1 MTPTSDNPTQ
11 DPTTTAIIDD
21 QLPMDIEA
29 LRKIVTTAYHYPM
42 WYYEHA
48 LKVQQF
54 GSGELIPFQLNPI
67 QYILHRIAERQLRRD
82 GHVRL
87 IVLKARRFGVSTWV
101 QGRFFQRAATR
112 ENKNVMIVTHSRAAT
127 NTMFG
132 MTRVMEENL
141 PPILKPEVR
150 YSGKNELVWGKLGSE
165 YGLATVGGREVRGS
179 KTDFLHCSEVA
190 FWGDGGE
197 DYLTGLLNTVVQ
209 GYQTEVVL
217 ESTANGV
224 GGVFYQ
230 LYWDAEAGDSGFES
244 VFIPWY
250 CYSHYSKPFQSEQE
264 KADFLE
270 TLGTDARYG
279 GEEEKLLLGQEISF
293 DLGDDDGLPS
303 LEDITI
309 PQVSANH
316 TLDPDDSN
324 IHIFTVTLENLHWR
338 RECIRTQ
345 CQGDLDKF
353 HQEYPSTAR
362 ESFVTTGRGVF
373 DRDALNEMYL
383 KMQRG
388 QREDPPMLYTIPV
401 KRRKPDGRNAYLLEP
416 VAEASTNVE
425 ASAAAEL
432 TVWRAPR
439 SSREYRIGVDVS
451 EGLEVGTR
459 DTDYSVAVVLD
470 AETYEECATLRTKID
485 PDLLA
490 WQVCA
495 LGRWYNEALLT
506 VESNNHGLVTLKF
519 LQEFHNY
526 PNLYFDK
533 TLDER
538 SNRATRKIGF
548 KTSVKSKPV
557 LVDYLRELIR
567 ERELVVRTPKLI
579 DELQTFVFL
588 PNGKTAA
595 QPGSHDDCVMALALA
610 ALSCKLH
617 PWTSAPSYRD
627 TWHGASQ
634 YQQTKWGVYIPPSI

>member
-1 MTPTSDNPTQ
+1 ME
-11 DPTTTAIIDD
+11 PTTQPESHPDY
-21 QLPMDIEA
+21 EA
-29 LRKIVTTAYHYPM
+29 LKQIVTTAYHFPM
-42 WYYEHA
+42 WYYQHA

-54 GSGELIPFQLNPI
+54 GSGELIPFILNPI
-67 QYILHRIAERQLRRD
+67 QYILHRIAERQLREQ
-82 GHVRL
+82 GQVRL

-101 QGRFFQRAATR
+101 QGRYFQRAATR

-127 NTMFG
+127 NSMFG
-132 MTRVMEENL
+132 MSRTMEEHL

-209 GYQTEVVL
+209 GYETEVIL

-224 GGVFYQ
+224 GGVFYDMF
-230 LYWDAEAGDSGFES
+230 WDAEAGDSGFEA

-250 CYSHYSKPFQSEQE
+250 CYSHYKKPFGSMEERQAFS
-264 KADFLE
+264 DMV
-270 TLGTDARYG
+270 GTDARYG
-279 GEEEKLLLGQEISF
+279 GEEEKLLLEQEISF
-293 DLGDDDGLPS
+293 DVGEDPLAELTPA
-303 LEDITI
+303 DITI
-309 PQVSANH
+309 PAVQSASSTTEEEAGEN
-316 TLDPDDSN
+316 PN
-324 IHIFTVTLENLHWR
+324 EFIFRVTLEHLHWR

-353 HQEYPSTAR
+353 HQEYPTSAR
-362 ESFVTTGRGVF
+362 EAFVTTGRGVF
-373 DRDALNEMYL
+373 DREVLNELYMKSQKL
-383 KMQRG
+383 M
-388 QREDPPMLYTIPV
+388 REDPAWQYTIPV
-401 KRRKPDGRNAYLLEP
+401 KKRKPDGRNAYLLEP
-416 VAEASTNVE
+416 VEAAGE
-425 ASAAAEL
+425 KAAEL
-432 TVWRAPR
+432 TVWRMPR
-439 SSREYRIGVDVS
+439 TGREYRIGADVS
-451 EGLEVGTR
+451 EGIEVGSR

-485 PDLLA
+485 PDLFA
-490 WQVCA
+490 WQLTA

-557 LVDYLRELIR
+557 LVDYLRELLR
-567 ERELVVRTPKLI
+567 ERELVVHSPRVI

-595 QPGSHDDCVMALALA
+595 QLGSHDDCVMALALA

-617 PWTSAPSYRD
+617 PWSSAPRRGD

-634 YQQTKWGVYIPPSI
+634 YEQTQWGVYIPPSI